1 MSFSIKLQR
10 NMSPMNAM
18 DKACNLVGTI
28 TGTLRNETNLVDPI
42 IRVELSELPY
52 FNYMT
57 IEEFHRSYFVTEIK
71 SVRTNIWEIH
81 GHSDPLMS
89 FKQDFLQNTA
99 LVSRNENNY
108 DLLLNDGAFKVR
120 QNSRIGYIAFPGALE
135 NFNYILMVAGDST
148 TDQVA
153 GVNTQEEGEE

>member
-10 NMSPMNAM
+10 NTSPMNKM
-18 DKACNLVGTI
+18 DKSCNLVGTI

-42 IRVELSELPY
+42 ILVEQSELPY

-57 IEEFHRSYFVTEIK
+57 IEAFHRSYFVREIK
-71 SVRTNIWEIH
+71 AVRNNVWEIH

-99 LVSRNENNY
+99 LVARNENQY
-108 DLLLNDGAFKVR
+108 DLLLNDGGFKCR
-120 QNSRIGYIAFPGALE
+120 QNSRVGYLSFPSGLD
-135 NFNYILMVAGDST
+135 NFNYILIVAGDIDVIS
-148 TDQVA
+148 
-153 GVNTQEEGEE
+153 EET

>member
-10 NMSPMNAM
+10 NTSPMNKM
-18 DKACNLVGTI
+18 DKTCNLVDTI

-42 IRVELSELPY
+42 IIVERSQLPY

-89 FKQDFLQNTA
+89 FKQDFLDNTA
-99 LVSRNENNY
+99 LISRNENDY

-120 QNSRIGYIAFPGALE
+120 QNSRIGYIAFPGALD
-135 NFNYILMVAGDST
+135 NFHYILMVAGNST
-148 TDQVA
+148 TEEIA
-153 GVNTQEEGEE
+153 GNNTQEEGE

>member
-10 NMSPMNAM
+10 NTSPMNKM
-18 DKACNLVGTI
+18 DKSCNLVGTI

-42 IRVELSELPY
+42 ILVEQSELPY

-57 IEEFHRSYFVTEIK
+57 IEEFHRSYFVREIK
-71 SVRTNIWEIH
+71 AVRNNVWEIH

-99 LVSRNENNY
+99 LVARNENQY
-108 DLLLNDGAFKVR
+108 DLLLNDGGFKCR
-120 QNSRIGYIAFPGALE
+120 QNSRIGYLSFPSGLD
-135 NFNYILMVAGDST
+135 NFNYILIVAGDI
-148 TDQVA
+148 DVI
-153 GVNTQEEGEE
+153 TQET